1 MAAARSASQGVPLSA
16 LNPKFLHAN
25 STSHTWPFSAIA
37 ELIDNAYDPD
47 VNARQIW
54 IDKTLIKDH
63 ICLTFT
69 DDGRGMNLD
78 KLHKMLSFGFSDK
91 VAINGHVPVGLYGN
105 GFKSGSMRLG
115 KDAMVFTKNGDTFSV
130 GVLSQSY
137 LEAIKAENVI
147 VPIINFNQKKKL
159 SQNFQTSLKA
169 ILQYSLF
176 STEKELLT
184 ELEAISGKQGT
195 KIIIWNIRQTND
207 GKPEFDF
214 ETDKYDFRI
223 PEDILDENNES
234 KKYKRQERKDQIV
247 PDSDYSLRAYCSIL
261 YLKPRMQIVIR
272 GKKVKTQLISR
283 SLAHIEHD
291 LYRPT
296 FSLKNIKITF
306 GFNCKIKEHYGIMM
320 YHKNRLIKAYEKVG
334 CQLRAN
340 NMGVGVIGVIAC
352 DFLKPTHNKQDFDYT
367 NDYRLTIAA
376 LGQKL
381 NDYWYEKKHKRN
393 EENPESFIL
402 VEDEQNDPDQVWV
415 QCDSCL
421 KWRKLPDGITSDN
434 LPDKW
439 FCINNPDPQFR
450 NCTVPEEPEDVFEF
464 TPSYEKTYKKQEQKN
479 REKNRQKSLNLD
491 KQHLEEQLQRK
502 EQELEEEKKRQQF
515 DAQQNADLQ
524 NIIKK
529 ISREAESLR
538 KEQALLQRRLQ
549 AKNVQVNS
557 TTVRPPTL
565 VVDGSL
571 GLEINDDTATT
582 STANSNSPV
591 SSLQIVDVKS
601 LSADCPSTKRK
612 IMFEAPSPSSK
623 RLKVDEGRNL
633 STSAN
638 EEIVDCT
645 TSGED
650 DLIILDERSTPR
662 PKLSLDLSR
671 VKVEQRESTD
681 QTGFVTDDQYDSDVQ
696 VVTNSSEQKS
706 SGTQTENSTVSV
718 KEEVSSNNLNPGD
731 NEEARNHPN
740 SEGLEKN
747 ADNRSEQEQ
756 LKNDTFRC
764 TVEER
769 DRYKA
774 KSELLQRQL
783 ERLEKQLAEQSTS
796 HVKKETCHQ
805 RTSSEFVING
815 DQAEEVNHFCRLPT
829 EEQTSRYEL
838 AIKEIKRLTEKCEAL
853 ENLKTEFSTGE
864 KSEPVIKGEEDELI
878 LQLDDMFRQL
888 DGCTSERDQ
897 YKAEVENLQRETEA
911 MKSQSENLSE
921 EVKRLKDE
929 AIKAQSNLSEDPS
942 VILRAL
948 RINIGQ
954 LLLNIVPGLDLEQIN
969 YDSNVVDEILDQVL
983 TANAS

>member
-1 MAAARSASQGVPLSA
+1 ELTVYLW

-147 VPIINFNQKKKL
+147 VPIINFNQKNILSSQKL

-464 TPSYEKTYKKQEQKN
+464 TPSYEKTYKK
-479 REKNRQKSLNLD
+479 
-491 KQHLEEQLQRK
+491 H
-502 EQELEEEKKRQQF
+502 
-515 DAQQNADLQ
+515 
-524 NIIKK
+524 
-529 ISREAESLR
+529 
-538 KEQALLQRRLQ
+538 
-549 AKNVQVNS
+549 
-557 TTVRPPTL
+557 
-565 VVDGSL
+565 
-571 GLEINDDTATT
+571 
-582 STANSNSPV
+582 
-591 SSLQIVDVKS
+591 
-601 LSADCPSTKRK
+601 TKRK